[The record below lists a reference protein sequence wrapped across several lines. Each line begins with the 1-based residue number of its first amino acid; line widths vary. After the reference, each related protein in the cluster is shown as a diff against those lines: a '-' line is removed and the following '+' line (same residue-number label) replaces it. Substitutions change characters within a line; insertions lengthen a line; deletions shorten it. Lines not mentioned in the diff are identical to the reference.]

1 MSEEHQSIKRLST
14 FLYELREWESINLN
28 LGKNQICFDLFL
40 FIAKNHY
47 SGLSINSK
55 TLHNSIQY
63 SQRNIAYTVSKF
75 KAWDLIYFEQNPAD
89 NRIKNI
95 FPTIKFCKLF
105 EKYADFINSNLTNEL
120 RHY

>member
-1 MSEEHQSIKRLST
+1 MTKENQSIKRLST
-14 FLYELREWESINLN
+14 FLYELKEWEKINLN
-28 LGKNQICFDLFL
+28 LGRNPICLDLFL
-40 FIAKNHY
+40 FIARNHY

-55 TLHNSIQY
+55 TLHNSIKY

-75 KAWDLIYFEQNPAD
+75 KKLDLIYFEKNSAD

-95 FPTIKFCKLF
+95 FPTIKFCKLY
-105 EKYADFINSNLTNEL
+105 EMYADFINSNLTNEL

>member
-1 MSEEHQSIKRLST
+1 MNSAHSNIQRLST
-14 FLYELREWESINLN
+14 FLYELREWENTNLN
-28 LGKNQICFDLFL
+28 LSKSKICFDLFL

-55 TLHNSIQY
+55 TLHNSIAY

-75 KAWDLIYFEQNPAD
+75 KSWDLIYFENNPSD
-89 NRIKNI
+89 KRIKNI
-95 FPTIKFCKLF
+95 YPTIKFCKLF
-105 EKYADFINSNLTNEL
+105 EKYADYINLNLTTDL

>member
-1 MSEEHQSIKRLST
+1 MSKEHQSIKRLST

-75 KAWDLIYFEQNPAD
+75 KAWDLIYLDQNPAD

>member
-1 MSEEHQSIKRLST
+1 MSKEHQSIKRLST

-75 KAWDLIYFEQNPAD
+75 KAWDLIYLEQNPAD

>member
-1 MSEEHQSIKRLST
+1 MSKEHQSIKRLST

-75 KAWDLIYFEQNPAD
+75 KAWDLIYLEQNPAD
-89 NRIKNI
+89 NRLKNI

>member
-1 MSEEHQSIKRLST
+1 MSKEHQSIKRLSI
-14 FLYELREWESINLN
+14 FLYELREWENINLN
-28 LGKNQICFDLFL
+28 IGKNQICFDLFL

-55 TLHNSIQY
+55 TLYNSIKY

-75 KAWDLIYFEQNPAD
+75 KTLDLIYFENNSAD

-95 FPTIKFCKLF
+95 FPTIKFCKIY
-105 EKYADFINSNLTNEL
+105 EKYVDFIKSNLTNDL
-120 RHY
+120 LHD

>member
-1 MSEEHQSIKRLST
+1 MSKEHQSIKRLST

-55 TLHNSIQY
+55 ILHNSIQY

-75 KAWDLIYFEQNPAD
+75 KAWDLIYLEQNPAD
-89 NRIKNI
+89 NRLKNI
-95 FPTIKFCKLF
+95 FPTSKFCKLF

>member
-1 MSEEHQSIKRLST
+1 MSKEHQSIKRLST

-55 TLHNSIQY
+55 ILHNSIQY

-75 KAWDLIYFEQNPAD
+75 KAWDLIYLEQNPAD
-89 NRIKNI
+89 NRLKNI

-105 EKYADFINSNLTNEL
+105 EKYDDFINSNLTNEL

>member
-1 MSEEHQSIKRLST
+1 MSKEHQSIKRLST

-55 TLHNSIQY
+55 ILHNSIQY

-75 KAWDLIYFEQNPAD
+75 KAWDLIYLEQNPAD
-89 NRIKNI
+89 NRLKNI

>member
-1 MSEEHQSIKRLST
+1 MSKEHQSIKRLST

-55 TLHNSIQY
+55 ILHNSIQY

-75 KAWDLIYFEQNPAD
+75 KAWDLIYLDQNPAD